1 MDHAV
6 KLAPLAVREVELCT
20 HLYQTLLGE
29 LFADGLALSQS
40 SRDFFEK
47 IDQSGSP
54 CAENA
59 QPRLSAEIFAMRV
72 ARVFF
77 TFVPQSPFALAVLI
91 V

>member
-6 KLAPLAVREVELCT
+6 KLAALAVREVELCT

-47 IDQSGSP
+47 IDHPGFGVLKTRNLVCPRKYLP
-54 CAENA
+54 CA
-59 QPRLSAEIFAMRV
+59 
-72 ARVFF
+72 
-77 TFVPQSPFALAVLI
+77 
-91 V
+91 